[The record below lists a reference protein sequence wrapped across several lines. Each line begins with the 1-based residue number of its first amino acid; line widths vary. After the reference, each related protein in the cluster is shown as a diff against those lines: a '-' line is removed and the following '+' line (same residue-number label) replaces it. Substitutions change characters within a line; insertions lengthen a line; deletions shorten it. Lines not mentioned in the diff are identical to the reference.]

1 MKILKKEPF
10 HAQNDRK
17 QPAAKPFP
25 GVPHRLSTSAPSII
39 GMGTGSIPKEL
50 LHTPCKKRRNGIT
63 INRQD
68 SLRIIPTAPSFPM
81 KTIHQKKES
90 KQLPQKKPSM
100 KAKDILFFR
109 IFATQL

>member
-1 MKILKKEPF
+1 VKIPKKEPF

-25 GVPHRLSTSAPSII
+25 QECLIASAHLRHPS
-39 GMGTGSIPKEL
+39 SAWAPAPYSK
-50 LHTPCKKRRNGIT
+50 
-63 INRQD
+63 
-68 SLRIIPTAPSFPM
+68 IIPTAPSFPM